1 VSDAVS
7 AETSL
12 GTFTKTLSQ
21 FLDTLTFM
29 PESKKTF
36 RMLPV
41 ILRIMRY
48 TGLLFTLSF
57 AENVRWHLY
66 RIAAAQNFLTGL
78 FSFFTIKTGTFCP
91 DLNEPADVPGHLR
104 IGQWSSEN

>member
-1 VSDAVS
+1 MSDAVS

-57 AENVRWHLY
+57 AENAGRTHE
-66 RIAAAQNFLTGL
+66 AQAV
-78 FSFFTIKTGTFCP
+78 P
-91 DLNEPADVPGHLR
+91 DLKTFVAAFFQK
-104 IGQWSSEN
+104 IG